1 MQFVVKQHHN
11 DATYHHFDAPTKIK
25 PPRCKQNHPDQ
36 NTQSPKK
43 RPINPTTS
51 PIKKESEKKRE
62 KKSNCKQA
70 DY

>member
-1 MQFVVKQHHN
+1 MPHI
-11 DATYHHFDAPTKIK
+11 TILT
-25 PPRCKQNHPDQ
+25 PRRKQNHPDV
-36 NTQSPKK
+36 NKATPTKTPRAPEK

-62 KKSNCKQA
+62 KSNCKQA

>member
-1 MQFVVKQHHN
+1 MPHI
-11 DATYHHFDAPTKIK
+11 TILT
-25 PPRCKQNHPDQ
+25 PRCKQDHPDQ

-62 KKSNCKQA
+62 KKVIANKQTIN
-70 DY
+70 